1 MPAAL
6 LALALLVAGAVA
18 ATTCHSFSVNATPSA
33 GAAPLC
39 PDGAGVGCTFVA
51 DIAIDVDVLTMS
63 RFDGWFGPDS
73 VRLSSQTSGAITNS
87 LGCSTPGGTVL
98 LLTAQTIYTGGS
110 LTLSWVYELASPS
123 CAAPAAWY
131 GLTPTSVTLGG
142 VLPGGT
148 TLTGA
153 ASPTPALNNSA
164 IPCPQTTPIC
174 LDTWVSVANGSGAP
188 TVTGCP
194 LTGACDF
201 HLFAS
206 FVPATLRLQWLD
218 VLGGPMQASLLSAT
232 GLPGVTAR
240 CTPGTSVLS
249 LGNTGTLTAQWPLA
263 AECVVGRAAMTA
275 PAASGDIDVFLLS
288 NALALGVYA
297 GTGSLV
303 SGNNSLDLAAV
314 VCNATY
320 SPTPTVSQSAT
331 TTGTGTRTMTPSN
344 LPTPSQTPS
353 VSATRT
359 STRTP
364 TQTPSESPTPTSTR
378 TPTQTPSGTLTQT
391 RTASQTPTPSV
402 TPSKTPTISLT
413 STPTPSITS
422 TQTPSTSQAPTVTAT
437 PALTSPVTPSQTAL
451 PTDTRTQTPTNTR
464 TRSPTRTASPSPTG
478 TPSTTTSPGIS
489 ASPTRTA
496 SQTPSPSNT
505 RTSSPSPSATRT
517 RSPTPSATP
526 SIGFTLTPQPSG
538 GGGGGG
544 HDKLSTA
551 QIVGIVLGS
560 VGVAVLLSLLA
571 VALLAWLRPLQ
582 KAPAR
587 RPGGIQYTNIDPPA
601 LVL

>member
-1 MPAAL
+1 MS
-6 LALALLVAGAVA
+6 ALLVLAALVAGTLA

-39 PDGAGVGCTFVA
+39 PAGAGVGCTFVA

-174 LDTWVSVANGSGAP
+174 LDTWVSVANGSGSP

-194 LTGACDF
+194 LVGPCDF

-249 LGNTGTLTAQWPLA
+249 LGNTNYVTAQWPLA

-275 PAASGDIDVFLLS
+275 PAASGDIDVFLLN

-297 GTGSLV
+297 GSV

-314 VCNATY
+314 ACNATY

-391 RTASQTPTPSV
+391 RTASKTPTPSV
-402 TPSKTPTISLT
+402 TPSKTPTVSLT
-413 STPTPSITS
+413 STPTSTVTS
-422 TQTPSTSQAPTVTAT
+422 SQTPSTSQAPTVTAT
-437 PALTSPVTPSQTAL
+437 PALTGPATPSQTAL
-451 PTDTRTQTPTNTR
+451 PTDTRTQTATNTR
-464 TRSPTRTASPSPTG
+464 TRSPTRTSTASASA
-478 TPSTTTSPGIS
+478 TPSTSASPGVS
-489 ASPTRTA
+489 ASATRTASETPSPSHTRTASPTR
-496 SQTPSPSNT
+496 
-505 RTSSPSPSATRT
+505 SATRT
-517 RSPTPSATP
+517 PSPTPSATP
-526 SIGFTLTPQPSG
+526 SIGFTPSPQPSG

-560 VGVAVLLSLLA
+560 VGTAALLA
-571 VALLAWLRPLQ
+571 LLAMALLAWLRPL
-582 KAPAR
+582 APAPPR
-587 RPGGIQYTNIDPPA
+587 RPGAVRYVSVDA
-601 LVL
+601 ASLVL